1 MTNKSSSDGYGAD
14 SIRVLEGLEAV
25 RKRPGMYIG
34 DTAERGLH
42 HLVSEIVDNSVDEA
56 LAGFCTEISVEVVS
70 DDTISVED
78 NGRGIPVGPHPTEK
92 RDTLEVVH
100 TVLHAGGKFDR
111 GAYKVSGGLHG
122 VGASVVNALSQHF
135 EVEVRK
141 NGRIYYQSY
150 ERGLPQA
157 KVEDRGPT
165 KISGTKTTFTPDASI
180 FKEVNFKYE
189 TIARYLREM
198 AYLNAGLRIRL
209 KDDRT
214 GKQEE
219 FHYEGGIAEFVE
231 SIVRGSNEPLHK
243 VIFIKGVREGVDI
256 EAALEWT
263 DAVHETI
270 FAYANNIHTVEGGTH
285 LSGLKSA
292 LTRTLNNYASRN
304 NLFKNKE
311 MRLEGDD
318 TREGLVGIVSVKL
331 PEPQFEGQT
340 KTKLGNSEV
349 EGLVSGLVNEKL
361 GDYFEKNPPDAK
373 RVLAHAIE
381 AATAREAARKA
392 KELVRRKG
400 ALDSGSLPGKL
411 ADCQERDPARSEL
424 YIVEG
429 DSAGGSAKQGRDR
442 RVQAILPL
450 RGKILNVE
458 RARIDKVLSSAEL
471 RTLITALGMGVGGD
485 KDLSKLRYHNIVIMT
500 DADVD
505 GSHIRTLLLTF
516 FFRQYMEIIEN
527 GYLHVAQPPL
537 FRAKKGK
544 NERYLKDEAAL
555 EDYLTDLGADSVT
568 LIAGPGKEGREFKG
582 AGLKTVVRK
591 ALHRERMFENL
602 ERRSKERAA
611 VAVLAEMIGDKTV
624 SAESFRDREILES
637 TAGALVKA
645 MGAANLRYRIEPE
658 SDSTWK
664 IVLAHERNGAT
675 PPTVVD
681 LSLLQSG
688 EVREIRR
695 LNGDLES
702 IKTPFKLKTGDE
714 ERTVE
719 SLKAVAD
726 AVLAAGQKGVEV
738 QRYKGLG
745 EMNPEQLWDTTMNP
759 EKRSMLK
766 VEIGSQEEAEEIF
779 ARLMGDQVESRRQFI
794 EENALNVK
802 NLDI

>member
-1 MTNKSSSDGYGAD
+1 
-14 SIRVLEGLEAV
+14 
-25 RKRPGMYIG
+25 
-34 DTAERGLH
+34 
-42 HLVSEIVDNSVDEA
+42 
-56 LAGFCTEISVEVVS
+56 
-70 DDTISVED
+70 
-78 NGRGIPVGPHPTEK
+78 
-92 RDTLEVVH
+92 
-100 TVLHAGGKFDR
+100 
-111 GAYKVSGGLHG
+111 LHG
-122 VGASVVNALSQHF
+122 VGASVVNALSTSF

-150 ERGLPQA
+150 ERGAPKG
-157 KVEDRGPT
+157 KVEDRGTT
-165 KISGTKTTFTPDASI
+165 KTSGTRTTFTPDATI
-180 FKEVNFKYE
+180 FKEVIFKYE

-198 AYLNAGLRIRL
+198 AYLNAGLRIRF
-209 KDDRT
+209 KDERI

-231 SIVRGSNEPLHK
+231 SIAKGSEPVHK
-243 VIFIKGVREGVDI
+243 VTFFKGLREAVDV
-256 EAALEWT
+256 EVALQWT
-263 DAVHETI
+263 DAVHETV
-270 FAYANNIHTVEGGTH
+270 FTYANNIHTIEGGTH

-292 LTRTLNNYASRN
+292 LTRTLNSYATRN

-318 TREGLVGIVSVKL
+318 TREGLVAVVSVKL

-361 GDYFEKNPPDAK
+361 GEYFEKNPADAK
-373 RVLAHAIE
+373 RILAHAIE

-392 KELVRRKG
+392 KDLVRRKG

-458 RARIDKVLSSAEL
+458 RARIDKVLSSTEL
-471 RTLITALGMGVGGD
+471 RTLITALGMGVAGD
-485 KDLSKLRYHNIVIMT
+485 KDIAKLRYHHIVIMT

-516 FFRQYMEIIEN
+516 FFRQFMEIIEG

-544 NERYLKDEAAL
+544 TERYLKDEAAL
-555 EDYLTDLGADSVT
+555 EDYLTDLGADAVGLAT
-568 LIAGPGKEGREFKG
+568 GAGKEAKDFKG
-582 AGLKTVVRK
+582 ASLKAVVRK
-591 ALHRERMFENL
+591 ALHRERMFQNL
-602 ERRSKERAA
+602 ERRSKERAIIL
-611 VAVLAEMIGDKTV
+611 VVAEMAADKRIT
-624 SAESFRDREILES
+624 AETFRDREAIEQAAEAIKS
-637 TAGALVKA
+637 ATGS
-645 MGAANLRYRIEPE
+645 ANLVHRIAQDEE
-658 SDSTWK
+658 GTWK
-664 IVLAHERNGAT
+664 IVFSHTRNGAT
-675 PPTVVD
+675 PPTVAD
-681 LSLLQSG
+681 LALFHSG
-688 EVREIRR
+688 ELREIRR
-695 LNGDLES
+695 LTADLDAM
-702 IKTPFKLKTGDE
+702 KGPFKLKTGDE

-726 AVLAAGQKGVEV
+726 AVLAAGQKGVEI

-745 EMNPEQLWDTTMNP
+745 EMNPEQLWETTMNP

-779 ARLMGDQVESRRQFI
+779 ARLMGDQVEPRRQFI

>member
-1 MTNKSSSDGYGAD
+1 MANQSTSDGYGAD

-56 LAGFCTEISVEVVS
+56 LAGFCTEIDVAIQS
-70 DDTISVED
+70 DETITIED

-122 VGASVVNALSQHF
+122 VGASVVNALSARF

-141 NGRIYYQSY
+141 NGRVYYQSY
-150 ERGLPQA
+150 ERGAPQG
-157 KVEDRGPT
+157 KVADRGIT
-165 KISGTKTTFTPDASI
+165 KISGTKTTFTPDETI
-180 FKEVNFKYE
+180 FKEVLFKYDL
-189 TIARYLREM
+189 IARYLREM
-198 AYLNAGLRIRL
+198 AYLNAGLWIRL
-209 KDDRT
+209 RDERI

-231 SIVRGSNEPLHK
+231 SIAKGSEPLHK
-243 VIFIKGVREGVDI
+243 VIFIKGVREGIDI
-256 EAALEWT
+256 EVASQWT

-318 TREGLVGIVSVKL
+318 TREGLVTVVSVKL

-361 GDYFEKNPPDAK
+361 GEYFEKNPSDAK
-373 RVLAHAIE
+373 KILAHAIE

-392 KELVRRKG
+392 KDLVRRKG

-458 RARIDKVLSSAEL
+458 RARIDKVLSSTEL
-471 RTLITALGMGVGGD
+471 RTLITALGMGVAGD
-485 KDLSKLRYHNIVIMT
+485 KDIAKLRYHTIVIMT

-505 GSHIRTLLLTF
+505 GSHIRTL
-516 FFRQYMEIIEN
+516 
-527 GYLHVAQPPL
+527 
-537 FRAKKGK
+537 
-544 NERYLKDEAAL
+544 
-555 EDYLTDLGADSVT
+555 
-568 LIAGPGKEGREFKG
+568 
-582 AGLKTVVRK
+582 
-591 ALHRERMFENL
+591 
-602 ERRSKERAA
+602 
-611 VAVLAEMIGDKTV
+611 
-624 SAESFRDREILES
+624 
-637 TAGALVKA
+637 
-645 MGAANLRYRIEPE
+645 
-658 SDSTWK
+658 
-664 IVLAHERNGAT
+664 
-675 PPTVVD
+675 
-681 LSLLQSG
+681 
-688 EVREIRR
+688 
-695 LNGDLES
+695 
-702 IKTPFKLKTGDE
+702 
-714 ERTVE
+714 
-719 SLKAVAD
+719 
-726 AVLAAGQKGVEV
+726 
-738 QRYKGLG
+738 
-745 EMNPEQLWDTTMNP
+745 
-759 EKRSMLK
+759 
-766 VEIGSQEEAEEIF
+766 
-779 ARLMGDQVESRRQFI
+779 
-794 EENALNVK
+794 
-802 NLDI
+802 